1 MTTRLL
7 PGSTDAVASGTARA
21 RPLVVAAHGTA
32 SEEGQAVVER
42 CAARAGR
49 LLGLGTPPVVGYV
62 DVCGP
67 TLEEVLAGLEDPV
80 VVPFFLASGYHVRHD
95 VPSAL
100 APVRGSTLTPALGAA
115 DEVVDALV
123 DRVREVDADTSDDRD
138 TGVGMGMGMGVGMGT
153 GTGTGA
159 DAVLVVGAG
168 SSVDA
173 ARAEVALVAERVGTR
188 LGVVTATAFLSGPG
202 PRAACELTRLRLAGH
217 TRVVLATHLLSP
229 GYFATKAHR
238 VAGAAGAL
246 ATGPLG
252 THDLL
257 RDLVARRYR
266 EALATDHP

>member
-1 MTTRLL
+1 MTTRAL
-7 PGSTDAVASGTARA
+7 PGGTDAAVTSTARD

-49 LLGLGTPPVVGYV
+49 LLGLETPPVVGYV

-67 TLEEVLAGLEDPV
+67 TLEEVLADLENPV

-123 DRVREVDADTSDDRD
+123 DRVREVDTDESPRTGTAADTV
-138 TGVGMGMGMGVGMGT
+138 T
-153 GTGTGA
+153 

-168 SSVDA
+168 SSVEA
-173 ARAEVALVAERVGTR
+173 ARAEVALVADRVGTR

-217 TRVVLATHLLSP
+217 TRIVLATHLLSP

-238 VAGAAGAL
+238 VAAAAGAL

-266 EALATDHP
+266 EALATDQP

>member
-7 PGSTDAVASGTARA
+7 PGVTDPAASGTARA

-49 LLGLGTPPVVGYV
+49 LLGLGTEPVVGYV

-123 DRVREVDADTSDDRD
+123 DRVREVDAGTSDDRD
-138 TGVGMGMGMGVGMGT
+138 TGAGMGVGT
-153 GTGTGA
+153 GTGP

-217 TRVVLATHLLSP
+217 TRIVLATHLLSP

>member
-1 MTTRLL
+1 M
-7 PGSTDAVASGTARA
+7 
-21 RPLVVAAHGTA
+21 
-32 SEEGQAVVER
+32 VER
-42 CAARAGR
+42 CAARAGQ
-49 LLGLGTPPVVGYV
+49 LLGLGTPPVGYV

-67 TLEEVLAGLEDPV
+67 TLEEVLADLVDPV

-100 APVRGSTLTPALGAA
+100 ATVPGSTLTPALGAA
-115 DEVVDALV
+115 QEVVDALL
-123 DRVREVDADTSDDRD
+123 DRVREVEAEA
-138 TGVGMGMGMGVGMGT
+138 
-153 GTGTGA
+153 GA
-159 DAVLVVGAG
+159 VVVVGAG

-173 ARAEVALVAERVGTR
+173 ARAEVAQVAELVGAR

-217 TRVVLATHLLSP
+217 TRIVLATHLLSP

-238 VAGAAGAL
+238 VADAAGAV

-266 EALATDHP
+266 EALTHP